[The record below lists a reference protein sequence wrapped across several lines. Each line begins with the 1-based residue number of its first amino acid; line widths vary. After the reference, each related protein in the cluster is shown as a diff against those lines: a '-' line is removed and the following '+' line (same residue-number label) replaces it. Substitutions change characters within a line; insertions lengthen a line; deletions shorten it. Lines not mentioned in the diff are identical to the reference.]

1 MENKDLRYQR
11 LSRPDEMM
19 LPVEEAQLREV
30 LRLGLGRAILEAH
43 RNDLRQFRDA
53 ILDACLHCYAVDA
66 QSEGTR
72 ASYMHDFVGCLPDKD
87 LTSTKF

>member
-66 QSEGTR
+66 QSTR
-72 ASYMHDFVGCLPDKD
+72 SPRFVHARFRRLSPR
-87 LTSTKF
+87 